1 MARGEFGSDR
11 GAAGG
16 IGHTV
21 AKSNNAIPGLLTI
34 YDSPFTIYQT
44 MKLDDIKESALMAF
58 DTLRANKLRSSLTI
72 LGVSVGVITVIFMVS
87 IIQGLNKAFAEQVE
101 SLGSNTIFVSKFEPS
116 FGRPPGPEEIHRK
129 DLTMEDAEAIRME
142 APSIAGVSPV
152 NRMLAVTARFQDKQ
166 TDTPVMFG
174 VTPYYEFVHTQYVA
188 RGRFIKDLD
197 MDNRDN
203 IVVIGV
209 DVARALFPYED
220 PLDKDIRINGNPY
233 HVVGVMEPL
242 GNFFG
247 QSRDNSL
254 FIPITTFDKYYPD
267 RPFPETVFFMVVR
280 PHSRA
285 FVKSA
290 IDEMTDVLRRRR
302 RVPLNAP
309 NNFGISSQDSL
320 LDIYNQLTGATAL
333 VLTAIS
339 FVALMIGGIGVMN
352 IMLVS
357 VTERTKEIGVR
368 KAVGATR
375 ANILAQFLIEAV
387 VLTAIGGLAGLAVGE
402 LLAFIINRYSP
413 LPAYVPLWA
422 IGVGVGISAA
432 VGIVFGLWPAWKAAR
447 LDPIEALRWE

>member
-1 MARGEFGSDR
+1 
-11 GAAGG
+11 
-16 IGHTV
+16 
-21 AKSNNAIPGLLTI
+21 
-34 YDSPFTIYQT
+34 
-44 MKLDDIKESALMAF
+44 MAF
-58 DTLRANKLRSSLTI
+58 DTLRANKLRSALTI

-101 SLGSNTIFVSKFEPS
+101 SLGSNTIFVSKFQPS

-129 DLTMEDAEAIRME
+129 DLTMDDAEVLRRE
-142 APSIAGVSPV
+142 APSLAGVSPIH
-152 NRMLAVTARFQDKQ
+152 RMLAVTARYQNKQ
-166 TDTPVMFG
+166 TDTPILFG

-197 MDNRDN
+197 MDNREN
-203 IVVIGV
+203 VVILGV

-220 PLDKDIRINGNPY
+220 PIDKQVRINGNPY
-233 HVVGVMEPL
+233 HVIGVMEPL

-254 FIPITTFDKYYPD
+254 FIPISTFDKYYPD
-267 RPFPETVFFMVVR
+267 RPFPEVVFFIIVR
-280 PHSRA
+280 PQSRA

-290 IDEMTDVLRRRR
+290 IDEITDILRRRR
-302 RVPLNAP
+302 RVPADAP

-357 VTERTKEIGVR
+357 VTERTKEIGLR

-375 ANILAQFLIEAV
+375 LNILSQFLIEAV
-387 VLTAIGGLAGLAVGE
+387 VLTAIGGLAGLVVGE
-402 LLAFIINRYSP
+402 LLALVINTYSP
-413 LPAYVPLWA
+413 LPAFVPLWA

>member
-1 MARGEFGSDR
+1 VGR
-11 GAAGG
+11 
-16 IGHTV
+16 
-21 AKSNNAIPGLLTI
+21 LLL
-34 YDSPFTIYQT
+34 PFTIYHSPFT
-44 MKLDDIKESALMAF
+44 SFMRLDDVKESALMAF
-58 DTLRANKLRSSLTI
+58 ETLRANKLRSALTI

-101 SLGSNTIFVSKFEPS
+101 SLGSNTIFISKFDPG
-116 FGRPPGPEEIHRK
+116 FGRPPGPAEIHRK
-129 DLTMEDAEAIRME
+129 DLTVEDAEALRVE
-142 APSIAGVSPV
+142 APSVAGASPV
-152 NRMLAVTARFQDKQ
+152 KRMIAVTARYQDKQ
-166 TDTPVMFG
+166 TDTPILFG

-203 IVVIGV
+203 VVILGV

-220 PLDKDIRINGNPY
+220 PLEKDIRIAGNPY
-233 HVVGVMEPL
+233 HVIGVMEPL

-267 RPFPETVFFMVVR
+267 RPFPETVFFIVAR

-285 FVKSA
+285 VVKSA
-290 IDEMTDVLRRRR
+290 MDEMTDILRRRR

-309 NNFGISSQDSL
+309 NNFGMSSQDSL

-375 ANILAQFLIEAV
+375 ANILSQFLIEAV
-387 VLTAIGGLAGLAVGE
+387 VLTGIGGLAGLAVGE
-402 LLAFIINRYSP
+402 LMAVIINKYSP
-413 LPAYVPLWA
+413 LPAHVPLWA

-432 VGIVFGLWPAWKAAR
+432 VGIVFGLWPAW
-447 LDPIEALRWE
+447 